1 MEFNKAFIPNGMYQS
16 EKELGV
22 SDSGFRSQKPG
33 TQERKIYCWFRQE
46 LDPLWIPRSQEP
58 VVACYKMKARLYL
71 DTSVSENALKRF
83 FRWVP
88 GFLENRSPEN
98 LNNRYA

>member
-1 MEFNKAFIPNGMYQS
+1 
-16 EKELGV
+16 
-22 SDSGFRSQKPG
+22 
-33 TQERKIYCWFRQE
+33 
-46 LDPLWIPRSQEP
+46 
-58 VVACYKMKARLYL
+58 MKARLYL

-88 GFLENRSPEN
+88 GFSENGNPEN